1 MVTSAV
7 FDAEAAASRVVAALL
22 PLADAQR
29 AGQKEFCPRSR
40 PRSFGSV
47 VKDSIQRSFRENS
60 ANPE

>member
-29 AGQKEFCPRSR
+29 AGQGVGPRGATWIRCP
-40 PRSFGSV
+40 
-47 VKDSIQRSFRENS
+47 
-60 ANPE
+60 A